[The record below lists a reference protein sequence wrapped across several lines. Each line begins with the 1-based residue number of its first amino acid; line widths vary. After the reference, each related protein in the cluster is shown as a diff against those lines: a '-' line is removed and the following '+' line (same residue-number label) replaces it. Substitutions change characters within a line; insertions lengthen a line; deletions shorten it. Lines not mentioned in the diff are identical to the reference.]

1 MINHIKTGLVQGM
14 QAKATQKRGQGERS
28 QKSAEPDATLQIR
41 YAPMIA
47 KAIGTPAA
55 DAEAVKV
62 AQKML
67 ANGDLDR
74 PEIIREAAQN
84 LVDFGP

>member
-1 MINHIKTGLVQGM
+1 MIDHINTSLVQGM
-14 QAKATQKRGQGERS
+14 QAKAAQKKGQNERS
-28 QKSAEPDATLQIR
+28 KKTDEPDVTLQIR

-55 DAEAVKV
+55 DAEAVE
-62 AQKML
+62 AARQML

-74 PEIIREAAQN
+74 PEVIREAAEN

>member
-1 MINHIKTGLVQGM
+1 MINHINKSLVQGM
-14 QAKATQKRGQGERS
+14 QAKAAQKKGQNERS
-28 QKSAEPDATLQIR
+28 HKSDEPDATLQIR

-62 AQKML
+62 ARQML

-74 PEIIREAAQN
+74 PEVIREAAEN

>member
-1 MINHIKTGLVQGM
+1 MINHINTSLVQGM
-14 QAKATQKRGQGERS
+14 QAKAAQKKGQNERS
-28 QKSAEPDATLQIR
+28 KASDEPDATLQIR

-62 AQKML
+62 ARQML

-74 PEIIREAAQN
+74 PEVIREAAEN